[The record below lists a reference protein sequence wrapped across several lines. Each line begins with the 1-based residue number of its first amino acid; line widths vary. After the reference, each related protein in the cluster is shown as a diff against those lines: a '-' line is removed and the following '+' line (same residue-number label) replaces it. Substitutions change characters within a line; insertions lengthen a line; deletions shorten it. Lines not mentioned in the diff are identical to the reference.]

1 MRPQISSKTTKRPR
15 KNGKYGIPIIKFRRL
30 PRKPY
35 LTETDIRVTASALRK
50 HEPIGPSVVLGTG
63 VALIFGALTV
73 YLVLLGGAWAGA
85 AALSALVSLLGLVGF
100 IHSVTAHSS

>member
-1 MRPQISSKTTKRPR
+1 M
-15 KNGKYGIPIIKFRRL
+15 
-30 PRKPY
+30 
-35 LTETDIRVTASALRK
+35 
-50 HEPIGPSVVLGTG
+50 VLGTG